1 MNFNFIIRP
10 TFLVILFSATL
21 LCLCSCNQKVSIKN
35 KTVSVEKPA
44 MRVVL
49 QPFSDFNKEAAL
61 KLSNQLKQLG
71 LETEVA
77 EPIKHPSFAWRPVRG
92 RYRADSLI
100 RFLSGRTPEKE
111 VTIGLTHF
119 DVSTTKDGK
128 EDWGVMGLGFRPG
141 KACVISS
148 YRIKGKNREEKFA
161 KVVVHEF
168 GHTRGLDHCPVK
180 TCLMRD
186 AEGKDHLDE
195 ETGFCKKCASTL
207 KTRGYNIY
215 SKG

>member
-1 MNFNFIIRP
+1 MEKLFQIKQPIFIHSAFIILF
-10 TFLVILFSATL
+10 FLI
-21 LCLCSCNQKVSIKN
+21 SCHTSTSNNTEEQIFTTTKN
-35 KTVSVEKPA
+35 
-44 MRVVL
+44 RVVL
-49 QPFSDFNKEAAL
+49 QPFSDFTKNEAL
-61 KLSNQLKQLG
+61 KLSNQLKKLG

-77 EPIKHPSFAWRPVRG
+77 DPIKHPSFAWRSGRA

-100 RFLSGRTPEKE
+100 RFLSGRTPEGD
-111 VTIGLTHF
+111 VTIGLTHY

-195 ETGFCKKCASTL
+195 ETGFCKSCTVKLEKA
-207 KTRGYNIY
+207 GYKIY
-215 SKG
+215 

>member
-1 MNFNFIIRP
+1 MEKLFQIKQPIFIHSAFIILL
-10 TFLVILFSATL
+10 FLI
-21 LCLCSCNQKVSIKN
+21 SCHTSTSNNTEEQIFTTTKN
-35 KTVSVEKPA
+35 
-44 MRVVL
+44 RVVL
-49 QPFSDFNKEAAL
+49 QPFPDFTKNEAL
-61 KLSNQLKQLG
+61 KLSNQLKKLG

-100 RFLSGRTPEKE
+100 RFLSGSTPEKE

-180 TCLMRD
+180 ACLMRD

>member
-1 MNFNFIIRP
+1 MKFNDIVK
-10 TFLVILFSATL
+10 TGILFFVFPL
-21 LCLCSCNQKVSIKN
+21 ILIYIYSCRQHSSK
-35 KTVSVEKPA
+35 KTEPITVEQSVK
-44 MRVVL
+44 RVVL
-49 QPFSDFNKEAAL
+49 QPFSDFKKEDAD
-61 KLSNQLKQLG
+61 KLSKQLKSLG
-71 LETEVA
+71 LATEVA
-77 EPIKHPSFAWRPVRG
+77 APVPFPSFAWRSGRA

-100 RFLSGRTPEKE
+100 RFLSGRTPEGD
-111 VTIGLTHF
+111 VTIGLTHY

-195 ETGFCKKCASTL
+195 ETGFCKSCTVKLEKA
-207 KTRGYNIY
+207 GYKIY
-215 SKG
+215 